1 MENDKHMKYAYYPG
15 CSSESTA
22 RDQYMSIR
30 EVSKVLGIELIE
42 PKGWTCCGSTP
53 AHHTDRNLSIA
64 LPAANLLLAKK
75 MGLDM
80 VVFCAAC
87 YNRMKVANY
96 EIQTN
101 PKIRKEISDSLGE
114 GYDGSVEVHHFVE
127 VLVKYIGIK
136 KLQESFTHSLDGL
149 KVVSY
154 YGCLL
159 VRPHAATN
167 FDDPENP
174 MMMDGL
180 VTIMGGESVDWPHK
194 VECCGGG
201 FALTR
206 TDIVIELSNSILGMA
221 KAAGAQCMAVA
232 CPMCQVNL
240 DLRQSDINKTKTT
253 NYDIPIVY
261 ITQLVGL
268 CLGISPEKLGMDKC
282 VVSPKPIIE
291 AVISNEQRKIYS

>member
-1 MENDKHMKYAYYPG
+1 MKYAYYPG
-15 CSSESTA
+15 CSAESTA

-30 EVSKVLGIELIE
+30 EVSKVLDIELIE

-53 AHHTDRNLSIA
+53 AHHTDKILSLA
-64 LPAANLLLAKK
+64 LPAANLLMAKK

-96 EIQTN
+96 EIQKH
-101 PKIRKEISDSLGE
+101 PDIRKEVADSLGE
-114 GYDGSVEVHHFVE
+114 DYDGSVNVLHFVE
-127 VLVKYIGIK
+127 VLIKNVGVK
-136 KLQESFTHSLDGL
+136 KLQEAFTHSLDGL
-149 KVVSY
+149 KVANY

-159 VRPHAATN
+159 VRPKEATN

-174 MMMDGL
+174 TIMDSL
-180 VTIMGGESVDWPHK
+180 ITIMGGESIDWPHK

-206 TDIVIELSNSILGMA
+206 TDIVIELSHSILGIA
-221 KAAGAQCMAVA
+221 KAAGAECMAVA

-240 DLRQSDINKTKTT
+240 DLRQSDINKAKHS
-253 NYDIPIVY
+253 NHNIPIVY

-268 CLGISPEKLGMDKC
+268 CLGVAPEKLGMDKC
-282 VVSPKPIIE
+282 VVSPRPIIE
-291 AVISNEQRKIYS
+291 AVKSNY

>member
-1 MENDKHMKYAYYPG
+1 MKYAYYPG
-15 CSSESTA
+15 CSAESTA
-22 RDQYMSIR
+22 RDQYMSIC
-30 EVSKVLGIELIE
+30 EVSEVLGIEMIE

-53 AHHTDRNLSIA
+53 AHQTNRILSLA
-64 LPAANLLLAKK
+64 LPAANLLMVKK

-96 EIQTN
+96 EIQKN
-101 PKIRKEISDSLGE
+101 PDIRKEVADSLGE
-114 GYDGSVEVHHFVE
+114 DYDGSVNVLHFVE
-127 VLVKYIGIK
+127 VLIKNIGVK
-136 KLQESFTHSLDGL
+136 KLQEAFTHSLDGL
-149 KVVSY
+149 KVANY

-159 VRPHAATN
+159 VRPKEATN

-174 MMMDGL
+174 TIMDSL
-180 VTIMGGESVDWPHK
+180 ITIMGGESIDWPHK

-221 KAAGAQCMAVA
+221 KAAGAECMAVA

-240 DLRQSDINKTKTT
+240 DLRQSDINKVK
-253 NYDIPIVY
+253 NSSYNIPIVY

-268 CLGISPEKLGMDKC
+268 CLGVTPEKLGMDKC
-282 VVSPKPIIE
+282 IVSPRRIIE
-291 AVISNEQRKIYS
+291 TVKSNY

>member
-1 MENDKHMKYAYYPG
+1 MKYAYYPG
-15 CSSESTA
+15 CSAESTA
-22 RDQYMSIR
+22 RDQNMSIQ
-30 EVSKVLGIELIE
+30 EVSTALGIELIE

-75 MGLDM
+75 MNLDM

-96 EIQTN
+96 EIQNN
-101 PKIRKEISDSLGE
+101 PKIRKEISASLGE
-114 GYDGSVEVHHFVE
+114 DYDGSVKVYHFIE
-127 VLVKYIGIK
+127 VLVKNIGIK
-136 KLQESFTHSLDGL
+136 KLQETFTHSLDGL
-149 KVVSY
+149 KVVNY

-159 VRPHAATN
+159 VRPHEATN

-174 MMMDGL
+174 TLLDSL
-180 VTIMGGESVDWPHK
+180 VTVMGGESIDWPHK

-206 TDIVIELSNSILGMA
+206 TDIVIELSHSILGMA

-232 CPMCQVNL
+232 CPMCQINL
-240 DLRQSDINKTKTT
+240 DLRQDDINKTKSTKF
-253 NYDIPIVY
+253 DIPIVY
-261 ITQLVGL
+261 ITQLIGL
-268 CLGISPEKLGMDKC
+268 CLGISPEKLGLDKC
-282 VVSPKPIIE
+282 VISPISIIE
-291 AVISNEQRKIYS
+291 AVTSN

>member
-1 MENDKHMKYAYYPG
+1 
-15 CSSESTA
+15 
-22 RDQYMSIR
+22 
-30 EVSKVLGIELIE
+30 
-42 PKGWTCCGSTP
+42 
-53 AHHTDRNLSIA
+53 
-64 LPAANLLLAKK
+64 

-114 GYDGSVEVHHFVE
+114 DYDGSVNVHHFVE
-127 VLVKYIGIK
+127 VLVKDIGVK
-136 KLQESFTHSLDGL
+136 KLQEAFTHSLDGL
-149 KVVSY
+149 KVVNY

-159 VRPHAATN
+159 VRPHKATN

-174 MMMDGL
+174 TIMDSL
-180 VTIMGGESVDWPHK
+180 VTIMGGESIDWPHK

-232 CPMCQVNL
+232 CPMCQINL
-240 DLRQSDINKTKTT
+240 DLRQGDINKTKST

-291 AVISNEQRKIYS
+291 AVISN

>member
-1 MENDKHMKYAYYPG
+1 MKYAYYPG
-15 CSSESTA
+15 CSAESTA

-30 EVSKVLGIELIE
+30 EVSKVLDIELIE

-53 AHHTDRNLSIA
+53 AHHTDKILSLA
-64 LPAANLLLAKK
+64 LPAANLLMAKK

-96 EIQTN
+96 EIQKH
-101 PKIRKEISDSLGE
+101 PDIRKEVADSLGE
-114 GYDGSVEVHHFVE
+114 DYDGSVNVLHFVE
-127 VLVKYIGIK
+127 VLIKNVGVK
-136 KLQESFTHSLDGL
+136 KLQEAFTHSLDGL
-149 KVVSY
+149 KVANY

-159 VRPHAATN
+159 VRPKEATN

-174 MMMDGL
+174 TIMDSL
-180 VTIMGGESVDWPHK
+180 ITIMGGESIDWPHK

-206 TDIVIELSNSILGMA
+206 TDIVIELSHSILGIA
-221 KAAGAQCMAVA
+221 KAAGAECMAVA

-240 DLRQSDINKTKTT
+240 DIRQSDINKAKHS
-253 NYDIPIVY
+253 NHNIPIVY

-268 CLGISPEKLGMDKC
+268 CLGVAPEKLGMDKC
-282 VVSPKPIIE
+282 VVSPRPIIE
-291 AVISNEQRKIYS
+291 AVKSNY

>member
-1 MENDKHMKYAYYPG
+1 MKYAYYPG
-15 CSSESTA
+15 CSAESTA
-22 RDQYMSIR
+22 RDQYMSIC
-30 EVSKVLGIELIE
+30 EVSEVLGIEMIE

-53 AHHTDRNLSIA
+53 AHQTNRILSLA
-64 LPAANLLLAKK
+64 LPAANLLMAKK

-87 YNRMKVANY
+87 YNRMKVTNY
-96 EIQTN
+96 EIQKN
-101 PKIRKEISDSLGE
+101 PDIRKEIADSLGE
-114 GYDGSVEVHHFVE
+114 DYDGSVNVLHFVE
-127 VLVKYIGIK
+127 VLIKNIGVK
-136 KLQESFTHSLDGL
+136 KLQEAFTHSLDGL
-149 KVVSY
+149 KVANY

-159 VRPHAATN
+159 VRPKEATN

-174 MMMDGL
+174 TIMDSL
-180 VTIMGGESVDWPHK
+180 ITIMGGESIDWPHK

-221 KAAGAQCMAVA
+221 KAAGAECMAVA

-240 DLRQSDINKTKTT
+240 DLRQSDINKVK
-253 NYDIPIVY
+253 NSSYNIPIVY

-268 CLGISPEKLGMDKC
+268 CLGVTPEKLGMDKC
-282 VVSPKPIIE
+282 IVSPRRIIE
-291 AVISNEQRKIYS
+291 TVKSNY

>member
-1 MENDKHMKYAYYPG
+1 MKYAYYPG
-15 CSSESTA
+15 CSAESTA

-30 EVSKVLGIELIE
+30 EVSKALGIELIE

-53 AHHTDRNLSIA
+53 AHHTDKILSLA

-87 YNRMKVANY
+87 YNRMKVANF
-96 EIQTN
+96 EIQNN
-101 PKIRKEISDSLGE
+101 PDIRKEISNSLGE
-114 GYDGSVEVHHFVE
+114 DYDGSVNVLHFVE
-127 VLVKYIGIK
+127 VLIKNIGVK
-136 KLQESFTHSLDGL
+136 KLQEAFTHSLDGL
-149 KVVSY
+149 KVCNY

-159 VRPHAATN
+159 VRPKEATN

-174 MMMDGL
+174 TIMDSL
-180 VTIMGGESVDWPHK
+180 VTIMGGESIDWPHK

-221 KAAGAQCMAVA
+221 KAAGAECMAVA

-240 DLRQSDINKTKTT
+240 DLRQSDINKVK
-253 NYDIPIVY
+253 NSDYNMPIVY

-268 CLGISPEKLGMDKC
+268 CLGIAPEKLGMDKC
-282 VVSPKPIIE
+282 VISPRPIIE
-291 AVISNEQRKIYS
+291 AVTSNE

>member
-1 MENDKHMKYAYYPG
+1 MKYAYYPG
-15 CSSESTA
+15 CSAESTA
-22 RDQYMSIR
+22 RDQYMSVQ
-30 EVSKVLGIELIE
+30 EVSKALGIELIE

-53 AHHTDRNLSIA
+53 AHNTDRMLSIA
-64 LPAANLLLAKK
+64 LPAANLLMAKK

-101 PKIRKEISDSLGE
+101 PKIRKEIADSLGE
-114 GYDGSVEVHHFVE
+114 DYDGSVKVRHFVE
-127 VLVKYIGIK
+127 VLVKDIGIK
-136 KLQESFTHSLDGL
+136 KLQESFTHSLNGL
-149 KVVSY
+149 KVVNY

-159 VRPHAATN
+159 VRPYEATH

-174 MMMDGL
+174 TIMDSL
-180 VTIMGGESVDWPHK
+180 VTIMGGESIDWPHK

-201 FALTR
+201 FAITR

-240 DLRQSDINKTKTT
+240 DLRQSDINKSKST
-253 NYDIPIVY
+253 NYNIPVVY
-261 ITQLVGL
+261 ITQLAGL
-268 CLGISPEKLGMDKC
+268 CLGFSPEKLGIEKC

-291 AVISNEQRKIYS
+291 AVTSN

>member
-1 MENDKHMKYAYYPG
+1 MHIIQDVRQNRPHATNICRFKKFQ
-15 CSSESTA
+15 TA
-22 RDQYMSIR
+22 
-30 EVSKVLGIELIE
+30 LGIELIE

-53 AHHTDRNLSIA
+53 AHHTDRILSLA

-101 PKIRKEISDSLGE
+101 PKVRKEISDSLGE
-114 GYDGSVEVHHFVE
+114 DYDGSVNVLHFVE
-127 VLVKYIGIK
+127 VLVKDIGMK
-136 KLQESFTHSLDGL
+136 KLQEAFTHSLDGL
-149 KVVSY
+149 KVCNY
-154 YGCLL
+154 YGCLF
-159 VRPHAATN
+159 VRPKEATN

-174 MMMDGL
+174 TIMDSL
-180 VTIMGGESVDWPHK
+180 VTIMGGESIDWPHK

-221 KAAGAQCMAVA
+221 KAAGAECMAVA

-240 DLRQSDINKTKTT
+240 DLRQSDINKVKHSSH
-253 NYDIPIVY
+253 NIPIVY

-291 AVISNEQRKIYS
+291 AVISN